1 MTIKENKKSKK
12 ADETIEKNQKEAK
25 DNQEMVETEDDLKK
39 QLESLPQEIKEIISK
54 AQNKLIDFKKQIL
67 KKHNYIETI
76 CIVPPVA
83 SQIIEEEEEVPKENS
98 DEKIVHVVMVVPDEK
113 SKEIKRLTEDSISM
127 IKDFKPKIWLH
138 IKTLSQ
144 IWEIGFDGKYA
155 LLEAISMSFPLY
167 DKGLLGGLRSA
178 SIHKMLILKKFE
190 RYVVSYV
197 MAGSF
202 ARGTTLK
209 TSDLDIA
216 IIIDDTD
223 VKRMS
228 RYELKERLRAMIYT
242 MALEASEKA
251 GVKNK
256 LSPQIY
262 ILTEFW
268 EAVKDAHPVIFTFIR
283 DGVPL
288 YDRGAFMPWKLLLR
302 MGKIKPSPEAIDMF
316 MSLGEKVS
324 ENVKRKLND
333 ILLDDIYWGVITPSQ
348 AVLMLYGLAP
358 PTPKETV
365 KLMKEVF
372 YDQEKLLEL
381 KYIKILDKIVDIY
394 KKFEHEKIKFI
405 SGNQVDL
412 LVREC
417 EEYIKRLKQLMDQI
431 EKRITEKEVLQL
443 YDSVFD
449 MLQTMLGNHGEQ
461 NLIEKFKKELILSA
475 KLERK
480 NLIFLMKLA
489 DFKRKIKTEKIT
501 KNELNDLRKGVNDLL
516 TSLIEYSQRKEMME
530 LNRKKIDIIYD
541 NKKGELFIFKEVMFF
556 IPDLVSEK
564 IKKIHFDG
572 KVEEVMREEIKE
584 YLSSHKETENRLSVK
599 LINMLKKIIGD
610 FEIKI

>member
-1 MTIKENKKSKK
+1 MSIKESKK
-12 ADETIEKNQKEAK
+12 AKKIDENREKIE
-25 DNQEMVETEDDLKK
+25 NQENKEITETEEDLK
-39 QLESLPQEIKEIISK
+39 QRLEALPEEIKETISK
-54 AQNKLIDFKKQIL
+54 AQSKLIEFKKQIL
-67 KKHNYIETI
+67 KKHNYIETV

-83 SQIIEEEEEVPKENS
+83 SQIIEEEEEVLKENPE
-98 DEKIVHVVMVVPDEK
+98 EKIVHVVIVIPDEK
-113 SKEIKRLTEDSISM
+113 AKELKKLTEDAISIV
-127 IKDFKPKIWLH
+127 KEFKPKIWLH

-144 IWEIGFDGKYA
+144 VWEIGFDGKYQ

-209 TSDLDIA
+209 TSDIDIA

-372 YDQEKLLEL
+372 YDNEKLLEI

-394 KKFEHEKIKFI
+394 KRFEHEKIKFV
-405 SGNQVDL
+405 SGNEIDL
-412 LVREC
+412 LVKEC
-417 EEYIKRLKQLMDQI
+417 EEYIKRLKQLMEQI
-431 EKRITEKEVLQL
+431 EKRINEKEVLRL
-443 YDSVFD
+443 YESVFD
-449 MLQTMLGNHGEQ
+449 VLQTLFGKYGEQ
-461 NLIEKFKKELILSA
+461 NLIEKFKKELILNA

-480 NLIFLMKLA
+480 NLISLIKLT
-489 DFKRKIKTEKIT
+489 DFKKKIKIEKIT
-501 KNELNDLRKGVNDLL
+501 KNEINDLRKSVNDLL
-516 TSLIEYSQRKEMME
+516 SALIEYSQRKEMME
-530 LNRKKIDIIYD
+530 LNKKKIDILYE
-541 NKKGELFIFKEVMFF
+541 NKKGELFIFKDFVFF

-572 KVEEVMREEIKE
+572 KVEEVMREELKE

-599 LINMLKKIIGD
+599 LINLLKKVIGD